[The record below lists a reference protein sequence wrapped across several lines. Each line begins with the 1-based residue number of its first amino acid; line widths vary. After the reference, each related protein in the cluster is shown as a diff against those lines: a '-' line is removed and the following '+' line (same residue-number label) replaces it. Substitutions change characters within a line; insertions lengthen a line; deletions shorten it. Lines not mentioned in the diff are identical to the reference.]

1 MARVMC
7 RECRKTFDR
16 DKLKE
21 GIDWVMPSKNYYYHK
36 DCYELWVSKRQNK
49 KDYTSTKEDEEYI
62 RDIYDYLTKDL
73 KIAIDGAKVHS
84 QIKNFLKEG
93 KKVKGI
99 LFTLIYF
106 YDIKHGDIEKSKG
119 GIGIV
124 PYIYDEAREYWRK
137 QVSQQF
143 DIMEQ
148 IQKQLQNRSNRTK
161 IKIIKTTP
169 RAMVKNHF
177 DEIEEGED
185 DTN

>member
-73 KIAIDGAKVHS
+73 KIAIIS
-84 QIKNFLKEG
+84 
-93 KKVKGI
+93 
-99 LFTLIYF
+99 
-106 YDIKHGDIEKSKG
+106 
-119 GIGIV
+119 IV
-124 PYIYDEAREYWRK
+124 
-137 QVSQQF
+137 
-143 DIMEQ
+143 
-148 IQKQLQNRSNRTK
+148 
-161 IKIIKTTP
+161 
-169 RAMVKNHF
+169 
-177 DEIEEGED
+177 
-185 DTN
+185 